1 MTLTANEIDTGIFRI
16 STIKI
21 KEELGAKARALK
33 DKLLGRTYEYCV
45 NKLREINN
53 SYSELE
59 SQLCREPINEK

>member
-1 MTLTANEIDTGIFRI
+1 MTLTSNGIESGIFRI
-16 STIKI
+16 STTKI

-45 NKLREINN
+45 NKLREINT

>member
-1 MTLTANEIDTGIFRI
+1 MTLTANEIDSGIFRV
-16 STIKI
+16 STMKI
-21 KEELGAKARALK
+21 KEELGAKAAALK

-45 NKLREINN
+45 NRLREINS